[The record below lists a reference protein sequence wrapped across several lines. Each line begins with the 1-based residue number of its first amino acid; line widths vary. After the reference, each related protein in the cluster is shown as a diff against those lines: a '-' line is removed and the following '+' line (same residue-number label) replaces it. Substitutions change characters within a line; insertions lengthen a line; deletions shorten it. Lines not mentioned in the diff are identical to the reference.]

1 MTVEFRLVD
10 IGEGLT
16 EAEIVSWLVAVGDH
30 VVEDQPVVEIE
41 TDKAVVEMP
50 APATGIVVALGGEP
64 GQVIA
69 VGELLVTIDEDGDAA
84 APADAAR
91 PHRPGDARRTGRH
104 HRAGAAVPGDRR
116 RPTPRHALHA
126 RPRPPSRRR
135 SRGGRR
141 DRAERTDHRRR
152 RDARRRGDAGDADG
166 ACGNSAG
173 GGTSGTPADAR
184 RR

>member
-69 VGELLVTIDEDGDAA
+69 VGELLVTIEEDGDATAPA
-84 APADAAR
+84 APPAPAR
-91 PHRPGDARRTGRH
+91 RAPRRCPGDARWRTSRTG
-104 HRAGAAVPGDRR
+104 ATVTGDRR
-116 RPTPRHALHA
+116 RATAAP
-126 RPRPPSRRR
+126 
-135 SRGGRR
+135 
-141 DRAERTDHRRR
+141 RRR
-152 RDARRRGDAGDADG
+152 RVPSPAGSASIWGWSAGPGRADG
-166 ACGNSAG
+166 SP
-173 GGTSGTPADAR
+173 TTT
-184 RR
+184 

>member
-84 APADAAR
+84 APATPPDAR
-91 PHRPGDARRTGRH
+91 RRRRTPHRPADRRT
-104 HRAGAAVPGDRR
+104 GAAVPGDA
-116 RPTPRHALHA
+116 PA
-126 RPRPPSRRR
+126 S
-135 SRGGRR
+135 
-141 DRAERTDHRRR
+141 DRAPRRR
-152 RDARRRGDAGDADG
+152 RAPSPAGSASISGWSAGPGRADG
-166 ACGNSAG
+166 SP
-173 GGTSGTPADAR
+173 TTT
-184 RR
+184 